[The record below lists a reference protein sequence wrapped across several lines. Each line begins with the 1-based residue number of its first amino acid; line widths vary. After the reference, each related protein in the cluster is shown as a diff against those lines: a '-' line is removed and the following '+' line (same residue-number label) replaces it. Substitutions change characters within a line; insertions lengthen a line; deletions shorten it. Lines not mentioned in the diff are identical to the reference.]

1 MWLILSQRHELYK
14 VALHMTENK
23 FRWWT
28 GCQGT
33 LSKIYARTEK
43 LLLGPET
50 EVTSNYNPNKLFLH
64 KYLDV
69 VAVKYVQDIQI
80 HVCKRN
86 QSKKALKIH
95 PICLTESDHN
105 YILEEIQHR
114 YIIDY
119 IINIRSDGDA

>member
-1 MWLILSQRHELYK
+1 M
-14 VALHMTENK
+14 
-23 FRWWT
+23 
-28 GCQGT
+28 
-33 LSKIYARTEK
+33 
-43 LLLGPET
+43 
-50 EVTSNYNPNKLFLH
+50 
-64 KYLDV
+64 
-69 VAVKYVQDIQI
+69 AVKYVQDIQI

-95 PICLTESDHN
+95 PICLTKSDHN